1 MSGDPDERDWRLSGD
16 LGGST
21 GVLHGLLDRRREAH
35 VVGDAQEAVG
45 PDVVVT
51 HDGNRLFAYA
61 ASRAAIEDARTK
73 LQAALAA
80 DGVQTTLA
88 LTTWSDE
95 HDEWIDPDSPP
106 PPKPA
111 AAQAVGTRTYVVTL
125 GRWVRE
131 EFEQSIGSWA
141 AELGVTYEIVE
152 HPHLLSSQVAFTVTG
167 PADKLDEFARAL
179 KAEERATIRTETVVM
194 ASPL

>member
-16 LGGST
+16 LGGSA
-21 GVLHGLLDRRREAH
+21 GYLHGLVNRRREAH
-35 VVGDAQEAVG
+35 VVGDAQDAVG

-51 HDGNRLFAYA
+51 HDGSRLFAYA
-61 ASRAAIEDARTK
+61 ASRTAIADARSK
-73 LQAALAA
+73 LQAALSS
-80 DGVQTTLA
+80 DGVETTLY

-106 PPKPA
+106 PPKPVG
-111 AAQAVGTRTYVVTL
+111 AQAVGTRTYVVTL

-131 EFEQSIGSWA
+131 EFEQSISSWA
-141 AELGVTYEIVE
+141 DQLGVSCEIIE

-167 PADKLDEFARAL
+167 PADKLDEFAAAMN
-179 KAEERATIRTETVVM
+179 AEERATIRTETVVM